1 MSRKQFT
8 EEQQQ
13 KLRQNP
19 YVYSVTATR
28 LSLTREFKELFM
40 ESCRTGG
47 TPRQILEDHGFS
59 VELIGERRFFSIPQH
74 IREEFKK
81 HGEFREGYSS
91 RSNGGNALED
101 HRSGGDELKQLRH
114 EVDYLKQEM
123 EFLKKF
129 PQSGI
134 QEGRRSADE

>member
-40 ESCRTGG
+40 EACRAGG
-47 TPRQILEDHGFS
+47 TPRKILEDNGFS

-91 RSNGGNALED
+91 RSNGGNALEG
-101 HRSGGDELKQLRH
+101 HPSGGDELKQLRH

-123 EFLKKF
+123 EFLKKI
-129 PQSGI
+129 SSI
-134 QEGRRSADE
+134 RNTGRQVRC

>member
-40 ESCRTGG
+40 EACRAGR
-47 TPRQILEDHGFS
+47 TPRKILEDHGFS

-74 IREEFKK
+74 IREEFKSAENSARATAAAAT
-81 HGEFREGYSS
+81 GENPWKAIR
-91 RSNGGNALED
+91 
-101 HRSGGDELKQLRH
+101 
-114 EVDYLKQEM
+114 
-123 EFLKKF
+123 
-129 PQSGI
+129 PT
-134 QEGRRSADE
+134 

>member
-1 MSRKQFT
+1 MSRRQFT
-8 EEQQQ
+8 EEQQR

-40 ESCRTGG
+40 EACRAGG
-47 TPRQILEDHGFS
+47 TPRKILEDHGFS

-91 RSNGGNALED
+91 RSNGENVLEVQG
-101 HRSGGDELKQLRH
+101 HLKQLRH
-114 EVDYLKQEM
+114 EVDHLKQEM
-123 EFLKKF
+123 EFLKKI
-129 PQSGI
+129 SSI
-134 QEGRRSADE
+134 RNTGR

>member
-40 ESCRTGG
+40 EACMSDGELRETQMTNYFSNLYPIDCAVLSVYAQSYRKYG
-47 TPRQILEDHGFS
+47 TLPEH
-59 VELIGERRFFSIPQH
+59 
-74 IREEFKK
+74 
-81 HGEFREGYSS
+81 
-91 RSNGGNALED
+91 
-101 HRSGGDELKQLRH
+101 
-114 EVDYLKQEM
+114 
-123 EFLKKF
+123 EFL
-129 PQSGI
+129 PEI
-134 QEGRRSADE
+134 

>member
-19 YVYSVTATR
+19 YVYNVTATR

-40 ESCRTGG
+40 EACRAGE
-47 TPRQILEDHGFS
+47 TPRKILEGHGFS

-91 RSNGGNALED
+91 RGNGEDALEGHPSD
-101 HRSGGDELKQLRH
+101 DDELKQLRH

-123 EFLKKF
+123 EFLKKI
-129 PQSGI
+129 SSI
-134 QEGRRSADE
+134 RNMGR

>member
-1 MSRKQFT
+1 MSRRQFT
-8 EEQQQ
+8 EEQQR

-19 YVYSVTATR
+19 CVYSVTATR

-40 ESCRTGG
+40 EACRTGG

-59 VELIGERRFFSIPQH
+59 VALIGERRFFSIPQH

-91 RSNGGNALED
+91 RSNGENALED
-101 HRSGGDELKQLRH
+101 HPSGDDELKQLRH

-123 EFLKKF
+123 EFLKKI
-129 PQSGI
+129 SSI
-134 QEGRRSADE
+134 RNTGR

>member
-19 YVYSVTATR
+19 YVYNVTATR
-28 LSLTREFKELFM
+28 LSLTRDFKELFM
-40 ESCRTGG
+40 EARRDGE
-47 TPRQILEDHGFS
+47 TPRKILEDHGFS
-59 VELIGERRFFSIPQH
+59 VELIGERRFCSIPQH

-91 RSNGGNALED
+91 RGNGED
-101 HRSGGDELKQLRH
+101 VPEGHPSDDDELK
-114 EVDYLKQEM
+114 
-123 EFLKKF
+123 
-129 PQSGI
+129 
-134 QEGRRSADE
+134 

>member
-40 ESCRTGG
+40 EACRAGR
-47 TPRQILEDHGFS
+47 TPRKILEDHGFS

-74 IREEFKK
+74 ICEEFKK
-81 HGEFREGYSS
+81 RGEFREGYSS
-91 RSNGGNALED
+91 RSNGGKPLESHPSD
-101 HRSGGDELKQLRH
+101 GDELKQLRY

-123 EFLKKF
+123 EFLKKI
-129 PQSGI
+129 SSI
-134 QEGRRSADE
+134 RNTGR

>member
-40 ESCRTGG
+40 
-47 TPRQILEDHGFS
+47 
-59 VELIGERRFFSIPQH
+59 
-74 IREEFKK
+74 
-81 HGEFREGYSS
+81 
-91 RSNGGNALED
+91 
-101 HRSGGDELKQLRH
+101 
-114 EVDYLKQEM
+114 
-123 EFLKKF
+123 
-129 PQSGI
+129 
-134 QEGRRSADE
+134 

>member
-40 ESCRTGG
+40 ETCEAGG
-47 TPRQILEDHGFS
+47 TPRGILEKHGFT
-59 VELIGERRFFSIPQH
+59 VDLIGERRFFSIPQH
-74 IREEFKK
+74 IREEFRK

-91 RSNGGNALED
+91 RSNGENTSEGHPA
-101 HRSGGDELKQLRH
+101 GGDELKQLRH

-123 EFLKKF
+123 EFLKKI
-129 PQSGI
+129 SSI
-134 QEGRRSADE
+134 RNTGR

>member
-8 EEQQQ
+8 EDQQQ

-40 ESCRTGG
+40 EACRAGE
-47 TPRQILEDHGFS
+47 TPRKILEDHGFS
-59 VELIGERRFFSIPQH
+59 VELIGQRRFFSIPQH

-81 HGEFREGYSS
+81 RGEFREGYSS
-91 RSNGGNALED
+91 RSSGGNALEG
-101 HRSGGDELKQLRH
+101 HPSGGDELKQLRH

-123 EFLKKF
+123 EFQKKF

-134 QEGRRSADE
+134 QEGRCAADE

>member
-8 EEQQQ
+8 EEQQK

-28 LSLTREFKELFM
+28 LSLTKEFKELFM
-40 ESCRTGG
+40 EACEAGG
-47 TPRQILEDHGFS
+47 APRGILEKHGFT
-59 VELIGERRFFSIPQH
+59 VDLIGERRFFSIPQH

-91 RSNGGNALED
+91 RSSGGDAPED
-101 HRSGGDELKQLRH
+101 HPSSDDELKQLRH

-123 EFLKKF
+123 EFLKKI
-129 PQSGI
+129 SSIRNMG
-134 QEGRRSADE
+134 S

>member
-1 MSRKQFT
+1 MRKKQFT

-28 LSLTREFKELFM
+28 LSLTREFKELLM
-40 ESCRTGG
+40 EACEAGG
-47 TPRQILEDHGFS
+47 SPREILEKHGFTID
-59 VELIGERRFFSIPQH
+59 LIGERRFSSIPQH

-91 RSNGGNALED
+91 RDAGNTPEGHPSD
-101 HRSGGDELKQLRH
+101 DDELRQLRH

-123 EFLKKF
+123 EFLKKI
-129 PQSGI
+129 SSIRNTGK
-134 QEGRRSADE
+134 

>member
-40 ESCRTGG
+40 EACRTGG

-59 VELIGERRFFSIPQH
+59 VELIGERRFFSIQ
-74 IREEFKK
+74 KK
-81 HGEFREGYSS
+81 CLL
-91 RSNGGNALED
+91 N
-101 HRSGGDELKQLRH
+101 
-114 EVDYLKQEM
+114 
-123 EFLKKF
+123 
-129 PQSGI
+129 
-134 QEGRRSADE
+134 

>member
-1 MSRKQFT
+1 MSRRQFT
-8 EEQQQ
+8 EEQQR

-40 ESCRTGG
+40 EACRAGG
-47 TPRQILEDHGFS
+47 APRKILEDHGFS

-74 IREEFKK
+74 IREESKR

-91 RSNGGNALED
+91 RSNGENVLEVQG
-101 HRSGGDELKQLRH
+101 HPSGDDELKQLRH

-123 EFLKKF
+123 EFLKKI
-129 PQSGI
+129 SSI
-134 QEGRRSADE
+134 RNTGR

>member
-1 MSRKQFT
+1 MSRRQFT
-8 EEQQQ
+8 EDQQQ
-13 KLRQNP
+13 QLRKNP

-28 LSLTREFKELFM
+28 FSLTREFKKLFM
-40 ESCRTGG
+40 EACRAGG
-47 TPRQILEDHGFS
+47 TPGKILEDHGFS

-91 RSNGGNALED
+91 RSNGEDALEG
-101 HRSGGDELKQLRH
+101 HPSGDDELKQLRH

-134 QEGRRSADE
+134 QEGRCTADE